1 MNVWEFRGGSLN
13 DIIVC
18 ENKIIKSYKGNID
31 RGFEKLRKEN
41 DWLNKIGHILL
52 DKFPCS
58 LPQVIDFVDN
68 EEKGITEL
76 HLERLP
82 RQSFTKLILL
92 ENDLDIGTFEKKLDI
107 TLTFL
112 IENLYPIKKENMP
125 PYDIYKTY
133 HANRLALARRYFRTI
148 PYISPILDASSL
160 NINNIS
166 CPSVN
171 EFLAWLDAKAK
182 DIFTTSNLYTY
193 HGNFHLDNVLISKT
207 PIFDTDAITFIDPR
221 GDMLG
226 PAHYDYSKI
235 LISLEGYYDE
245 IHYEKFNLDFSKKGK
260 IFSMN
265 IEIDD
270 EKKDYY
276 IRGLSVLLKY
286 LDKFAELE
294 SVDRKKFIIAT
305 YTSACIHI
313 LSFIFYHAYRETTPP
328 NRIRAFFCLYALFAK
343 KLIDMYNSDISIE
356 IPDKRLKI
364 TE

>member
-1 MNVWEFRGGSLN
+1 MNAWEFRGGSLN
-13 DIIVC
+13 EICVC

-41 DWLNKIGHILL
+41 DWLNKISRILK
-52 DKFPCS
+52 DKFPYS
-58 LPQVIDFVDN
+58 LPLVLDFIDDK
-68 EEKGITEL
+68 EKNLTEL
-76 HLERLP
+76 HLERLQ

-92 ENDLDIGTFEKKLDI
+92 DNDLDISVFEKKLDI

-125 PYDIYKTY
+125 PYDIYVLY

-148 PYISPILDASSL
+148 PYISPILDATSL
-160 NINNIS
+160 QINNIS

-171 EFLAWLDAKAK
+171 EFLVWLDAKAK
-182 DIFTTSNLYTY
+182 DIFTGSNLYTY
-193 HGNFHLDNVLISKT
+193 HGNFHLDNVLISKE
-207 PIFDTDAITFIDPR
+207 PDFDINAITFIDPR

-245 IHYEKFNLDFSKKGK
+245 IHYEKFNLDYTKKGR

-270 EKKDYY
+270 DKKDYY
-276 IRGLSVLLKY
+276 IKGLNILLKY
-286 LDKFAELE
+286 LDKFSELE
-294 SVDRKKFIIAT
+294 NVDKEKFIIAT
-305 YTSACIHI
+305 YTSACVHI

-343 KLIDMYNSDISIE
+343 KLMDMYNNGVSIE
-356 IPDKRLKI
+356 IPNNRLQIK
-364 TE
+364 